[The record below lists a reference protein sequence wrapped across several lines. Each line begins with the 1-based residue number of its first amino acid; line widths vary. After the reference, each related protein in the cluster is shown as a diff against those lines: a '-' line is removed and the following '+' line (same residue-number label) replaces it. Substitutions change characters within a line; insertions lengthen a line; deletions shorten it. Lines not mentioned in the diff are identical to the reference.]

1 MSDVDIRNDTGLTQE
16 QIDEAIVVHAILEQ
30 CAENLWLYLTPV
42 LRMCLRLEPQ
52 ALTNLLKSGLHLP
65 TADEPRDDP
74 PGIGM
79 EVSAQQ
85 SLGVEL
91 TPRVSDRYPRVEAV
105 LLQTLPAGNS
115 NSSSD
120 SGFISMLYPGISG
133 GM

>member
-1 MSDVDIRNDTGLTQE
+1 MSDVDIRNDMGLTQE
-16 QIDEAIVVHAILEQ
+16 QIDEAIVVHAVLKQ

-42 LRMCLRLEPQ
+42 LRMSLRLEPQ

-91 TPRVSDRYPRVEAV
+91 TPRVSDRYPPVEAV

-133 GM
+133 SM